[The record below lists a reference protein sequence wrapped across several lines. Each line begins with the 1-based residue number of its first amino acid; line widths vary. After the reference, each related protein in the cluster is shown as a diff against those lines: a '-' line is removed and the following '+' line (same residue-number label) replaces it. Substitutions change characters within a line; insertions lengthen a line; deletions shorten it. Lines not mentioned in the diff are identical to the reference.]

1 MINLSEVDIDALPSL
16 PIEHYRKLPTI
27 PALYFAVSALR
38 ETLYIGQTANLFS
51 RWQTHHRLRQLL
63 RIGGVRIHWRII
75 GTSELVETESAAVD
89 YFQPSLNDQAM
100 TDEDVSHRTIK
111 IRPLTYR
118 ALKVLAAERGETILD
133 LIDRLVKQAQEKQ
146 QEQADRPVG

>member
-1 MINLSEVDIDALPSL
+1 M
-16 PIEHYRKLPTI
+16 
-27 PALYFAVSALR
+27 
-38 ETLYIGQTANLFS
+38 
-51 RWQTHHRLRQLL
+51 LL
-63 RIGGVRIHWRII
+63 MR
-75 GTSELVETESAAVD
+75 D
-89 YFQPSLNDQAM
+89 Y
-100 TDEDVSHRTIK
+100 RTIK